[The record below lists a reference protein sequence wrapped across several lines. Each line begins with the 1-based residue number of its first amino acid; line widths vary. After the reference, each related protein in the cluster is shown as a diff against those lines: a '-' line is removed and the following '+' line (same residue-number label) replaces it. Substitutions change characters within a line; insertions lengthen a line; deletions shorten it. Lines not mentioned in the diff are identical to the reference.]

1 MEKNER
7 TFSTIKI
14 KLLLAKANVVI
25 NIASNSLVKLRT
37 NIQKQCSK
45 ILENLP
51 KQIFSLMLKNLPM
64 QWEMQLNTLCIMKR
78 IISSKCIKS
87 LMSTIV

>member
-1 MEKNER
+1 MTVANMKSHLENLNTNFDMCNKNER
-7 TFSTIKI
+7 RCSTIEI

-25 NIASNSLVKLRT
+25 NIASNSLVKLHG

-51 KQIFSLMLKNLPM
+51 KADFFSDVK
-64 QWEMQLNTLCIMKR
+64 EFTLAMGNA
-78 IISSKCIKS
+78 
-87 LMSTIV
+87 M

>member
-1 MEKNER
+1 MQTNER
-7 TFSTIKI
+7 TFSTIET

-25 NIASNSLVKLRT
+25 NIASNSLVKLHA

-51 KQIFSLMLKNLPM
+51 KADFFSDVEEFTLAMGNAI
-64 QWEMQLNTLCIMKR
+64 EYFVHNEAYQLE
-78 IISSKCIKS
+78 
-87 LMSTIV
+87 